1 MGERVGCIPLDGEPD
16 RVQLHSATI
25 IPLLANDK
33 VKYPYVGIQRIKKS
47 FFSGLMATPI
57 QVTKN
62 NESKQKV
69 YPMMGRMTTLSC

>member
-1 MGERVGCIPLDGEPD
+1 MME
-16 RVQLHSATI
+16 
-25 IPLLANDK
+25 N
-33 VKYPYVGIQRIKKS
+33 RIEYNFILPQSFLYLPMIRSSIHMLEFKELKKS
-47 FFSGLMATPI
+47 FFSGLMATPM